1 MLVSTR
7 EAARILADVGLTR
20 PQATRLVRAGFA
32 GPAIRTAGS
41 VLYDGHLVQA
51 LVDWPRV
58 DELELTGACP
68 RELFVARLGPT
79 RGLDLLSPRP
89 EQLEAAGRS
98 WDLSPWTRLL
108 LQLRVGQH
116 GSVPF
121 VATVCGYV
129 GVGADI
135 TALALDRGPVPEEPP
150 TDGSSSIGCSGDREL
165 VRLELGDP
173 GEWFETLRGRRFCTG
188 RGGPWI
194 VWDRRRHLR

>member
-7 EAARILADVGLTR
+7 EAARILAEVGATR
-20 PQATRLVRAGFA
+20 PQATRLLRAGFA
-32 GPAIRTAGS
+32 GPAVRTAGS
-41 VLYDGHLVQA
+41 VLYDERLVRA

-58 DELELTGACP
+58 DELDLAEACP

-98 WDLSPWTRLL
+98 RDLSPWTRLL
-108 LQLRVGQH
+108 LQLRITRH

-129 GVGADI
+129 AVGADI
-135 TALALDRGPVPEEPP
+135 TALAVDRGSGPEQAP
-150 TDGSSSIGCSGDREL
+150 TGADTIRCGGDREL
-165 VRLELGDP
+165 IRFELGEP
-173 GEWFETLRGRRFCTG
+173 GEWFETLRGRRLRTG

-194 VWDRRRHLR
+194 LWDRRRQVG